1 MEVSKETIWSS
12 RELFRAYEFRM
23 IFSGSQ
29 ANRAMRKVVVISHLA
44 HHEALNVVLLRDGN
58 KSLNGATHGVFAHLL
73 RQAIVEIL
81 CHHEVVQLVVTGSG
95 CIDADD
101 EHGVRDGFAVPRC
114 TVMADRH
121 DMSPICGNF
130 RTARPSNRGQSCCEG
145 NISLFQE
152 RPSSHCVPGA
162 TSNNPMPSVTSTPV
176 RLKASEV
183 MRCSMYDSGGDGQ
196 SLCQGCSSAP

>member
-23 IFSGSQ
+23 IFLWVTGKPGNEESRCHKPPSPSRG
-29 ANRAMRKVVVISHLA
+29 
-44 HHEALNVVLLRDGN
+44 LNVVLLRDGN
-58 KSLNGATHGVFAHLL
+58 KSLNGATHEVFAHLL
-73 RQAIVEIL
+73 RQAILEIL

-130 RTARPSNRGQSCCEG
+130 RTARSSNRGQSCCEG

-183 MRCSMYDSGGDGQ
+183 MRCSMYDSGGDGK
-196 SLCQGCSSAP
+196 SLCQGCSLAP